1 MYLENTVKAKLGLIG
16 HTNPS
21 LALVQAR
28 VTAKGYTGYVA
39 AGYKAPTPVKPKAKP
54 KSKPK
59 SKVVK
64 TDDAMGTTS

>member
-1 MYLENTVKAKLGLIG
+1 MYLENTVKARLGLIG

-28 VTAKGYTGYVA
+28 VAAKGYTGYVA
-39 AGYKAPTPVKPKAKP
+39 AGYKAPVKPKAKP

-59 SKVVK
+59 PKAVK
-64 TDDAMGTTS
+64 EES

>member
-1 MYLENTVKAKLGLIG
+1 MYLENTVKARLGLIG

-21 LALVQAR
+21 MALVQAR

-39 AGYKAPTPVKPKAKP
+39 AGYKPPVKPKAKP

-59 SKVVK
+59 PKVVK